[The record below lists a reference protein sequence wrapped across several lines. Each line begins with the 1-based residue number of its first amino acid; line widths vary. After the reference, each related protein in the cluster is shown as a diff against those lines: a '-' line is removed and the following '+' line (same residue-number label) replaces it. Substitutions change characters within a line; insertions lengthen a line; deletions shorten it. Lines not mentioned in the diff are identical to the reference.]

1 MSSASIFAAPLL
13 PIVWAAI
20 ASAIWWRS
28 LSSPWLYLVTAVLA
42 LLGAQTVLSV
52 LLEYWSAS
60 SQFLEAATTP
70 EAIAQ
75 RQQASNHRILVCAG
89 LIFVASFPF
98 LWWLKNGFSSGN

>member
-28 LSSPWLYLVTAVLA
+28 LSSPWLYLITAILA
-42 LLGAQTVLSV
+42 LLGIQTVFSAI
-52 LLEYWSAS
+52 LEYWSAS

-75 RQQASNHRILVCAG
+75 RLEASNHRTLVCAG
-89 LIFVASFPF
+89 LVFVVSFPF
-98 LWWLKNGFSSGN
+98 LWWLKNGISASN